1 MTESY
6 DLSMVFV
13 SFSMVIFAVYAAS
26 GLSGRVAPARRRAM
40 PLWIAGGAILAG
52 VLVLALDI
60 VGMQLM
66 LSGTP
71 LVYDLSLALWVLAL
85 AILGTAIL
93 SAALDPHARRTP
105 AGQPSV
111 ALPRSNRELTHL
123 ALHDTL
129 TQLPNRMLLE
139 DRVEQ
144 SIGQARRNGDM
155 FTLMFLDLDG
165 FKKINDAFGHPVG
178 DELLNQVG
186 QRLTERLRATDTVA
200 RVGGDEFVVLAQAD
214 GVDDATRIAE
224 LIVELIREP
233 FHVSEHELR
242 LSTSLGIAMYPA
254 DGDDQQALLT
264 NADAAMYHA
273 KFNGKNAF
281 TFFDPSMNAE
291 AQDQRHL
298 LQELRRA
305 LQEEQFE
312 LYYQPKFAGSGGQ
325 VVGAEA
331 LLRWHHPTQGLQAPS
346 AFMALAEQS
355 GLIVEIDRWVLSQAC
370 RQMGMWREEGHTQWC
385 IAVNVS
391 ALQLSQPGFVDSV
404 RGVLEHN
411 AMPAGNLI
419 IEITE
424 TMAMSDITVSSKVLH
439 GLAELGVEVSLDN
452 FGSRQTSLLNLK
464 DLPIRELKTARG
476 FVNDL
481 DDGVRNT
488 AIISA
493 IVQFGQALG
502 LRIVAEGI
510 ETPEQRSLLAGM
522 NCDVM
527 QGYLLG
533 HPLPAKDFVG
543 TLASREFA

>member
-1 MTESY
+1 M
-6 DLSMVFV
+6 
-13 SFSMVIFAVYAAS
+13 
-26 GLSGRVAPARRRAM
+26 
-40 PLWIAGGAILAG
+40 
-52 VLVLALDI
+52 
-60 VGMQLM
+60 
-66 LSGTP
+66 
-71 LVYDLSLALWVLAL
+71 
-85 AILGTAIL
+85 
-93 SAALDPHARRTP
+93 
-105 AGQPSV
+105 
-111 ALPRSNRELTHL
+111 
-123 ALHDTL
+123 
-129 TQLPNRMLLE
+129 
-139 DRVEQ
+139 
-144 SIGQARRNGDM
+144 
-155 FTLMFLDLDG
+155 
-165 FKKINDAFGHPVG
+165 
-178 DELLNQVG
+178 
-186 QRLTERLRATDTVA
+186 
-200 RVGGDEFVVLAQAD
+200 
-214 GVDDATRIAE
+214 
-224 LIVELIREP
+224 
-233 FHVSEHELR
+233 
-242 LSTSLGIAMYPA
+242 
-254 DGDDQQALLT
+254 T

-291 AQDQRHL
+291 ALDQRHL

-305 LQEEQFE
+305 LQDEQFE
-312 LYYQPKFAGSGGQ
+312 LYYQPKFAGRGGE

-331 LLRWHHPTQGLQAPS
+331 LLRWHHPTQGLLAPS

-370 RQMGMWREEGHTQWC
+370 RQMGLWRDEGHTQWC

-404 RGVLEHN
+404 REVLEHN

-424 TMAMSDITVSSKVLH
+424 TMAMSDITASSKVLH

-481 DDGVRNT
+481 DDGARNT

-543 TLASREFA
+543 KLATREFA